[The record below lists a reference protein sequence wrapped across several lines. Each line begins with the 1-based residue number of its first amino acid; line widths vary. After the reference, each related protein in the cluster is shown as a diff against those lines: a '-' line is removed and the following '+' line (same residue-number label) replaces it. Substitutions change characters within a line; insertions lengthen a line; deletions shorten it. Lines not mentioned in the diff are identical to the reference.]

1 MSEEQINEERGRR
14 QVRVGKV
21 VSTKMDKTVVV
32 SVDKP
37 VMHRLYH
44 SRMTKHTKLVA
55 HDAQNECQEGDVV
68 SVVSTRPLSKT
79 KRWRVRSVLQR
90 AEG

>member
-1 MSEEQINEERGRR
+1 MSEENNEERGRR

-21 VSTKMDKTVVV
+21 TSAKMDKTVVV

-44 SRMTKHTKLVA
+44 SRMTKHSKLVA
-55 HDAQNECQEGDVV
+55 HDAQNECREGDLV

-90 AEG
+90 SEG

>member
-1 MSEEQINEERGRR
+1 MSEEQNQERGRR

-21 VSTKMDKTVVV
+21 LSAKMDKTVVV

-44 SRMTKHTKLVA
+44 SRMTKRTKLVA
-55 HDAQNECQEGDVV
+55 HDAQNECREGDVV
-68 SVVSTRPLSKT
+68 SVVSTRPMSKT

-90 AEG
+90 TEG

>member
-1 MSEEQINEERGRR
+1 MSDEQNQERGRR

-21 VSTKMDKTVVV
+21 LSAKMDKTVVV

-55 HDAQNECQEGDVV
+55 HDAQNECREGDVV

-79 KRWRVRSVLQR
+79 KRWRVRSVIQR